1 MAAPQGILSRIGSLF
16 SRRGYEAAALAPRF
30 RDTDGRWGEWQTIGG
45 NAVPASLVL
54 RAEHAWRNG
63 GYFRNAC
70 ESLTAA
76 HAGSG
81 FGIAPKDSD
90 IMSAWTAFA
99 ANAQW
104 DGGSFDGLTV
114 AMVRAMVVSGEG
126 LAVEQPDGRWHQLPH
141 SAIAGD
147 YSAEL
152 SDSRIVREGV
162 ELTNGRETGIYIR
175 RDQDTAMERLDR
187 SLYVRL
193 WRKDFPDQVRG
204 VPWGASVLIAADVLA
219 DTEQAL
225 LAGVKTS
232 ALLSVLMVNENDMGA
247 AFPFEGDQRGSVM
260 DSGLEPGALKIV
272 PGGYRPHVVAPQQS
286 QQAKDF
292 LTHQLH
298 KIAAGFGVP
307 THLVSNDLSNANY
320 SSLRAGMVEFNVRV
334 EAAQYGIIVPLFL
347 KPVWE
352 RFVSRLYLAGTIS
365 DLEAAKE
372 CEFIAPARPWI
383 DPAKDAAATA
393 ELLRLRL
400 ISPRRAVAALGW
412 DFETILKETSED
424 QSRATALGLNT
435 SAENPNA

>member
-1 MAAPQGILSRIGSLF
+1 MAAPQGFLSRIGSFF
-16 SRRGYEAAALAPRF
+16 SRRGYEAAAIAPRF
-30 RDTDGRWGEWQTIGG
+30 RDTDGRWGEWQAIGG
-45 NAVPASLVL
+45 NPVPASLVL
-54 RAEHAWRNG
+54 RSENAWRNG

-81 FGIAPKDSD
+81 FGIAPKVTELA
-90 IMSAWTAFA
+90 SAWTAFA
-99 ANAQW
+99 ADAQW
-104 DGGSFDGLTV
+104 GGGNFDGLTV
-114 AMVRAMVVSGEG
+114 NMVRSMVVSGEG
-126 LAVEQPDGRWHQLPH
+126 LAVEQPDGRWHQLPR

-147 YSAEL
+147 YSADL
-152 SDSRIVREGV
+152 GDGRLVREGI
-162 ELTNGRETGIYIR
+162 ELADGREVAIYIR

-187 SLYVRL
+187 SLYVRM
-193 WRKDFPDQVRG
+193 WRKDFADQVRG

-219 DTEQAL
+219 DTETAIL
-225 LAGVKTS
+225 KGVQTG

-260 DSGLEPGALKIV
+260 ESGLEPGALKIV

-292 LTHQLH
+292 LAHQLH

-334 EAAQYGIIVPLFL
+334 EAAQFGIIVPQFL

-352 RFVSRLYLAGTIS
+352 RFVTRLYLAGKIA
-365 DLEAAKE
+365 DLETATE

-383 DPAKDAAATA
+383 DPEKDAKATA

-400 ISPRRAVAALGW
+400 MSPRRAVAALGW
-412 DFETILKETSED
+412 DYETILKETSED
-424 QSRATALGLNT
+424 QSRATALGLNQ